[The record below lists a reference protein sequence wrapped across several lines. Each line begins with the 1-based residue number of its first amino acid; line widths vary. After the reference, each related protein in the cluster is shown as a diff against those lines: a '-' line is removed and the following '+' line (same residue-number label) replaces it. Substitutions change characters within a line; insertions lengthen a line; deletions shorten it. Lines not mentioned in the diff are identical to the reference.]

1 MPLSRNPNRLE
12 VYSETKRRKTYV
24 GELSFVPKSRTWEFK
39 YDKSYL
45 RSKSAIPLG
54 PELSLKRQSY
64 KAKDKLFP
72 SFADR
77 IPSKANPAYEEYCAS
92 QGISPTERNQIV
104 LLTTIGKRGPST
116 FVFEA
121 VYDESDFDVRS
132 ELAKVSK
139 ELHLSSW
146 DIATA
151 FDLFQLTVQ
160 RILNGKSKDR
170 NTLRLIEI
178 FLTFPEV
185 ALRQI
190 NQTSK
195 KLPGETAAK
204 LNAYFSKG
212 LDESSG
218 ARKEKRGGNHNG

>member
-1 MPLSRNPNRLE
+1 MPLNKDLNRLE
-12 VYSETKRRKTYV
+12 VYSETKRRKSYV
-24 GELSFVPKSRTWEFK
+24 GELSFDPKSRTWELK
-39 YDKSYL
+39 YDKDYL
-45 RSKSAIPLG
+45 KSKSAIPLG
-54 PELSLKRQSY
+54 PELSLKRQSH

-92 QGISPTERNQIV
+92 QGISPGERNQIV
-104 LLTTIGKRGPST
+104 LLSTIGKRGPST
-116 FVFEA
+116 FVFEPI
-121 VYDESDFDVRS
+121 YDPDDFDSRS
-132 ELAKVSK
+132 ELAEFAKD
-139 ELHLSSW
+139 LHLSSW

-170 NTLRLIEI
+170 NTLRLVEI
-178 FLTFPEV
+178 FLTFPDV

-190 NQTSK
+190 SKTSK

-204 LNAYFSKG
+204 ITNYFSKK
-212 LDESSG
+212 LEEISM
-218 ARKEKRGGNHNG
+218 KEKKSGRL

>member
-1 MPLSRNPNRLE
+1 MPLTKDPNRLE
-12 VYSETKRRKTYV
+12 VYSETKRRKTFV
-24 GELSFVPKSRTWEFK
+24 GELSFDPKARAWDFK
-39 YDKSYL
+39 YDKNYL
-45 RSKSAIPLG
+45 KSKSAIPLG
-54 PELSLKRQSY
+54 PELSLKRQSH

-77 IPSKANPAYEEYCAS
+77 IPSRANPAYEEYCAS
-92 QGISPTERNQIV
+92 QGISPGERNQVV

-116 FVFEA
+116 FVFEPI
-121 VYDESDFDVRS
+121 YELGDFDARA
-132 ELAKVSK
+132 ELAKFAK

-146 DIATA
+146 EIATT

-178 FLTFPEV
+178 FLRFPEV

-190 NQTSK
+190 NKTSK
-195 KLPGETAAK
+195 TLPGETAAK
-204 LNAYFSKG
+204 VTAYFANLTTVSTDAVG
-212 LDESSG
+212 LRSN
-218 ARKEKRGGNHNG
+218 RK